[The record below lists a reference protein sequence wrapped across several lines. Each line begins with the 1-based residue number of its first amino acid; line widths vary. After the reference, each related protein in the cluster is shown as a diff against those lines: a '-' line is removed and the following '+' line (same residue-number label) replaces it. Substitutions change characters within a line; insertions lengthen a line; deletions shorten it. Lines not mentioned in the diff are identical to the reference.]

1 MVAPVVLF
9 SPMAI
14 GQALGCPPDAPPHSG
29 GTVIASIEF
38 TNFKVLRAARIELG
52 PFNLIIGPNGSGKTS
67 VLLALQR
74 LRQFAARPPV
84 FGPPPAGHRA
94 EGGLLRFRFGA
105 PFADIEALLECAPDG
120 LGRTLRIDGPGD
132 LPVRWSQLVARLT
145 TLRVVALEQAAL
157 ARTSPAGAPILLGDD
172 GTNLP
177 AALFRLQREDRDSY
191 ERVVA
196 EFRRILPEYRSVGAE
211 AASDGSRRLYAEIEG
226 EERRLGAE
234 DLSQGTLVL
243 IGLLVL
249 TQARPMPAVL
259 CLEEIDR
266 GIHPR
271 LLREI
276 RDLLYRMS
284 YPEGGA
290 APTQILTTTHSPY
303 LLDLFREQLE
313 EVVIAQKRGAE
324 ATFERLSDREDLR
337 DAIGSASL
345 GDLWYS
351 GILGGIPDER

>member
-1 MVAPVVLF
+1 M
-9 SPMAI
+9 
-14 GQALGCPPDAPPHSG
+14 
-29 GTVIASIEF
+29 IASIDF
-38 TNFKVLRAARIELG
+38 TNFKVLRSARIELG

-84 FGPPPAGHRA
+84 FGPAPAGQQA
-94 EGGLLRFRFGA
+94 AGGLLRFRFNA
-105 PFADIEALLECAPDG
+105 PFADLEALLECAPDG
-120 LGRTLRIDGPGD
+120 SGRILRVAGPGD
-132 LPVRWSQLVARLT
+132 LPLRWAQLLSRLT
-145 TLRVVALEQAAL
+145 TLRVVALDQAAL
-157 ARTSPAGAPILLGDD
+157 ARPSPAGAPILLGDD

-177 AALFRLQREDRDSY
+177 AALDRLQRE
-191 ERVVA
+191 EPATHAAIAA
-196 EFRRILPEYRSVGAE
+196 EFRRILPEYRAIGAV
-211 AASDGSRRLYAEIEG
+211 AAADGTRRLSAEIEG
-226 EERRLGAE
+226 EARRLGAE

-249 TQARPMPAVL
+249 TQVHPRPAIL

-276 RDLLYRMS
+276 RDLLYRMTA
-284 YPEGGA
+284 PEGD
-290 APTQILTTTHSPY
+290 APASQILTTTHSPY
-303 LLDLFREQLE
+303 LLDLFRDQLE
-313 EVVIAQKRGAE
+313 EVIVAQKRGAE

-351 GILGGIPDER
+351 GILGGIPGER

>member
-1 MVAPVVLF
+1 M
-9 SPMAI
+9 
-14 GQALGCPPDAPPHSG
+14 
-29 GTVIASIEF
+29 IASIDF
-38 TNFKVLRAARIELG
+38 TNFKVLRSARIELG

-84 FGPPPAGHRA
+84 FGPLPARQRA
-94 EGGLLRFRFGA
+94 TGGLLHFRFAA

-120 LGRTLRIDGPGD
+120 SGRALHVAGPGD
-132 LPVRWSQLVARLT
+132 LPARWTQLLSRLT
-145 TLRVVALEQAAL
+145 TLRVVALDQAAL
-157 ARTSPAGAPILLGDD
+157 ARPSPAGAPILLGDD

-177 AALFRLQREDRDSY
+177 AALDRLQRE
-191 ERVVA
+191 EPATHAAIEA
-196 EFRRILPEYRSVGAE
+196 EFRRILPEYRAIGAE
-211 AASDGSRRLYAEIEG
+211 AAADGTRRLYAEIEG
-226 EERRLGAE
+226 EARRLGAE

-249 TQARPMPAVL
+249 TQVHPRPAIL

-284 YPEGGA
+284 APEGGTPA
-290 APTQILTTTHSPY
+290 SQILTTTHSPY
-303 LLDLFREQLE
+303 LLDLFRDQLE
-313 EVVIAQKRGAE
+313 EVIVAQKRGAE

-337 DAIGSASL
+337 DAIGNASL